1 MNDSDMVNPLSPSGV
16 NLNNDMDK
24 EVEINQEENSHQGR
38 EISPVS
44 EEKATRNARQQKNDH
59 DR

>member
-1 MNDSDMVNPLSPSGV
+1 MVNPLSPSGV